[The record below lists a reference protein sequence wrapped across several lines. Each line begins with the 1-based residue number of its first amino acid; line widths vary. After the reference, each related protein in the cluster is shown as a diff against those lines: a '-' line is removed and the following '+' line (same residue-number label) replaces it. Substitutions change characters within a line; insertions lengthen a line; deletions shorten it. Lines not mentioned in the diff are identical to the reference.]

1 MAYNLF
7 IACDLVHPGDNYD
20 AVCQRIRAL
29 GDSYQYQ
36 LSLFYV
42 HTECN
47 PSEAFNRIAPAMDV
61 NDRLLVINAGGGV
74 VTDWGRPPIDAV
86 KAIWMLASQ
95 PSVVRPTA

>member
-7 IACDLVHPGDNYD
+7 IAYDLVQPSQNYD
-20 AVCQRIRAL
+20 AVRQRIRAL
-29 GDSYQYQ
+29 GESHQYQ

-42 HTECN
+42 HTECD

-61 NDRLLVINAGGGV
+61 NDRLLVINAGDGV

-86 KAIWMLASQ
+86 KAIWKLASQ
-95 PSVVRPTA
+95 PSAVRPTL